1 MSTEER
7 IQEAIKSKKVVIGYR
22 NSIKF
27 IKVNTPKLIVISNNL
42 PESLRKEMEQNA
54 KVGKMMLDVFKGT
67 SRELGTFCGKPFPVS
82 ALVIEG

>member
-1 MSTEER
+1 MNTQEI
-7 IQEAIKSKKVVIGYR
+7 IQEALKSKKIVLGYR

-27 IKVNTPKLIVISNNL
+27 IKVKIPKVIVISNNL
-42 PESLRKEMEQNA
+42 PETLRKEIEQNA
-54 KVGKMMLDVFKGT
+54 KVGKMKVEVFSGT

>member
-1 MSTEER
+1 MSAQEM
-7 IQEAIKSKKVVIGYR
+7 IQEAIKAKKVVIGYR

-42 PESLRKEMEQNA
+42 PESLRKEVEQNA
-54 KVGKMMLDVFKGT
+54 KVGKMKLETFDGT

>member
-1 MSTEER
+1 MNTHEI
-7 IQEAIKSKKVVIGYR
+7 IQEAIKSKKIIIGYR

-54 KVGKMMLDVFKGT
+54 KVGKMKMEVFDGS

>member
-1 MSTEER
+1 MSAQEMV
-7 IQEAIKSKKVVIGYR
+7 QEALKSKKIVLGYR

-42 PESLRKEMEQNA
+42 PETLRKEIEQNA
-54 KVGKMMLDVFKGT
+54 KVGKMKVEIFEGN

>member
-1 MSTEER
+1 MSTQDM
-7 IQEAIKSKKVVIGYR
+7 IQEAVKSKKIILGYR

-27 IKVNTPKLIVISNNL
+27 IKVKTPKLIVISNNL
-42 PESLRKEMEQNA
+42 PESLRKEVEQNA
-54 KVGKMMLDVFKGT
+54 KVGKMKLEVFNGT

>member
-1 MSTEER
+1 MNAQDM
-7 IQEAIKSKKVVIGYR
+7 IQEALKAKKIVIGYK

-27 IKVNTPKLIVISNNL
+27 IKVNTPKVIVISNNL
-42 PESLRKEMEQNA
+42 PESLRKEIEQNA
-54 KVGKMMLDVFKGT
+54 KVGKMKLEVFSGN